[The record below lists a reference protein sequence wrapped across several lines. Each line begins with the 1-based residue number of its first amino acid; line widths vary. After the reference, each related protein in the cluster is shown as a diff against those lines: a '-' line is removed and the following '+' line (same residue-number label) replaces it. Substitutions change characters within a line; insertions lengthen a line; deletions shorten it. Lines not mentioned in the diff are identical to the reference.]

1 MMRRDGVRAA
11 ISRRFHGLPFGL
23 SNPITAVL
31 WPLLV
36 RAFWL
41 LYFGFVVLVLVLRYS
56 VLPHIEDYR
65 ADIERLASRELGL
78 AVSIGRIEASWEG
91 INPDLSLLDVRVADA
106 EGRPTLAFSKIQAI
120 LSWWSVPSGQLTLRL
135 LSIDEPTL
143 NLRRDT
149 SGRFYIAGIPL
160 SQEESGGGVSEWI
173 LAQKRI
179 RIRGAT
185 LVWDDELRSAPSL
198 ILEDL
203 NFALD
208 NDGKHHRFG
217 LTALP
222 PEGLASK
229 IDVRGDFRGTDVEQ
243 MKLWSGQAYAEIG
256 YADLAVWRQWVD
268 YPVALPHGQGAVRAW
283 LGFAEGGLREI
294 TADVS
299 LQDIGLRFSPE
310 LPFLE
315 LDKLSGR
322 LRTRFTETGAEV
334 TGRHIE
340 LVTQPIAARKTET
353 QERRESIRV
362 EPTDFYVNWNTSAED
377 KKNVGSA
384 TANRIDIGVL
394 SKLAEYLPF
403 DTGSRQLLNAYAP
416 HGKVSALAATWAGTT
431 DSLQSYSLK
440 AGFDELAL
448 KAQGYFPGFSG
459 LSGSVELNEK
469 SGRVSLLS
477 KAASVDLPSVFPE
490 SLIALEVLNAEA
502 KWKVNRGVLDAE
514 LSRIEFSGPDA
525 AGSAQGTYRNA
536 GDGPGVI
543 DLTAAL
549 TRGNARAVWR
559 YMPHEINA
567 DTRMWLR
574 DSLLAGSSSD
584 AKLSLKGD
592 LAHFPFLDKKQGQ
605 FLVTAKAH
613 DVTLDYGTGWPK
625 ITGLNGDLR
634 FEGNGMTIDVQQGS
648 ILGAQLSGTHAE
660 IPDFDAP
667 VSTLRVLGKAAGPTA
682 EFLKFIDQSPVAARI
697 DRFTEDMR
705 ASGDGHL
712 DLDLL
717 IPLAEARLNDS
728 RIDGTYAFSNNEV
741 MVDTALPPLRQV
753 NGHLQFSGSDLR
765 IPEIT
770 AVLFGGPLTI
780 KGGSQKDGRVLIS
793 AHGSVNIEP
802 MRKLSDS
809 PLLAALSGA
818 TPFRGEIRIN
828 KRNADLVIDSM
839 LVGLASSLPEPFAKV
854 AGASF
859 PLRLEKKLLPS
870 APVSKARKQAASAE
884 PVRDQLSASL
894 GKVLSMQL
902 IRRKQKEGFVAERGA
917 IAIGRPLVLPDSGVT
932 LGVSATQIDL
942 DSWRRVLASAGTS
955 AVGQDAAP
963 SPIFP
968 LDSISLKTDS
978 LMLLGRQLDNV
989 ELTASSTL
997 SQQWKIALNSRQ
1009 ASGDLLWDGAGNGKV
1024 TARLRQ
1030 VTMDIPP
1037 TAVDAEEGV
1046 GIEKLPALDVVAED
1060 FALGKRRFGRVE
1072 LQASNDAGVWQLH
1085 KIQATNSSG
1094 SLSGSGQWKLSG
1106 GKSRT
1111 QLDFKIDSTDVGKL
1125 LDRMDYRGAVRG
1137 GTAQLEG
1144 KIGWNGRPTG
1154 LDYGSLEGK
1163 IHLEAGKGQFVK
1175 LDPGAAGK
1183 LLGLISLQGLPRR
1196 ITLDFKDVFSEG
1208 FAFDSMASTLTI
1220 KNGLMRTE
1228 RLQID
1233 GPSARVLMRGEVDLE
1248 RETQQLD
1255 VNVQPELGGT
1265 AALGIALL
1273 NPVAG
1278 VATWV
1283 AHKVLQNPLNHV
1295 FGFNYRVTGKWDD
1308 PKVEKVTGA
1317 VPVTNIPRLPTIAN
1331 PTGVENE
1338 PSPR

>member
-1 MMRRDGVRAA
+1 MMRRDELRAA
-11 ISRRFHGLPFGL
+11 IFRRFHVLQPVL
-23 SNPITAVL
+23 SNRITAVL
-31 WPLLV
+31 WPLMV

-65 ADIERLASRELGL
+65 ADIERLASRELGQT
-78 AVSIGRIEASWEG
+78 VSIGRIEASWEG

-106 EGRPTLAFSKIQAI
+106 EGRPALAFSQIQAI
-120 LSWWSVPSGQLTLRL
+120 LSWWSVPSGQLKLRL

-143 NLRRDT
+143 NLRRD
-149 SGRFYIAGIPL
+149 SRGRFYIAGIPL
-160 SQEESGGGVSEWI
+160 SQEQSGGGVSEWI
-173 LAQKRI
+173 LAQRRI

-185 LVWDDELRSAPSL
+185 LVWDDALRTAPSL

-208 NDGKHHRFG
+208 NDGKRHRFG

-222 PEGLASK
+222 PVGLASK
-229 IDVRGDFRGTDVEQ
+229 IDVRGDFRGTDIEQ
-243 MKLWSGQAYAEIG
+243 MELWSGQAYAEIG

-268 YPVALPHGQGAVRAW
+268 YPVALPHGQGGVRAW

-310 LPFLE
+310 LPSLE
-315 LDKLSGR
+315 LDTLSGR
-322 LRTRFTETGAEV
+322 LRTRFSETGAEV
-334 TGRHIE
+334 TGRQIE
-340 LVTQPIAARKTET
+340 LVTRSIAVQKNET
-353 QERRESIRV
+353 QEQRESIRV
-362 EPTDFYVNWNTSAED
+362 EPTDFYVNWKAD
-377 KKNVGSA
+377 ADGKKGVGSA
-384 TANRIDIGVL
+384 TANRIDLGAL
-394 SKLAEYLPF
+394 AKLAEHLPF
-403 DTGSRQLLNAYAP
+403 DAGSRQLLSAYAP
-416 HGKVSALAATWAGTT
+416 HGKVSGLAATWSGTA

-440 AGFDELAL
+440 AGFDALAL

-459 LSGSVELNEK
+459 LSGSVEFNEK
-469 SGRVSLLS
+469 GGRVSLLS

-490 SLIALEVLNAEA
+490 SLIALDMLNAEA
-502 KWKVNRGVLDAE
+502 KWKVSRGVLDAE

-525 AGSAQGTYRNA
+525 AGSAQGTYRNTGA
-536 GDGPGVI
+536 GPGVI

-549 TRGNARAVWR
+549 TRGDARAVWR

-567 DTRMWLR
+567 DTRLWLR
-574 DSLLAGSSSD
+574 DSLLAGRSSD

-592 LAHFPFLDKKQGQ
+592 LTHFPFLDKTQGQ

-625 ITGLNGDLR
+625 ISGINGDLR

-648 ILGAQLSGTHAE
+648 ILGARLSGTHAE

-667 VSTLRVLGKAAGPTA
+667 VSTLRVLGKAVGPTS
-682 EFLKFIDQSPVAARI
+682 EFLKFIDQSPVAGRI
-697 DRFTEDMR
+697 DHFTEDMR

-728 RIDGTYAFSNNEV
+728 RIDGTYTFTNNEV
-741 MVDTALPPLRQV
+741 MVDASLPPLRQV
-753 NGHLQFSGSDLR
+753 NGRLQFSGSDLS
-765 IPEIT
+765 IPEIN

-780 KGGSQKDGRVLIS
+780 KGGSQKNGKVLIT
-793 AHGSVNIEP
+793 ANGSVNIEQL
-802 MRKLSDS
+802 RKQTDF

-818 TPFRGEIRIN
+818 TPFRGEVRIN
-828 KRNADLVIDSM
+828 KRNADLVIDST
-839 LVGLASSLPEPFAKV
+839 LIGLASSLPDPFGKI
-854 AGASF
+854 AGAPL

-870 APVSKARKQAASAE
+870 APVSKSGRQVPSAE
-884 PVRDQLSASL
+884 AARDQLSASL

-917 IAIGRPLVLPDSGVT
+917 IAIGRPLLLPDNGVA
-932 LGVSATQIDL
+932 LGISSKQIDL
-942 DSWRRVLASAGTS
+942 DSWRRLLASPGADTVAQEPGST
-955 AVGQDAAP
+955 P
-963 SPIFP
+963 TFP
-968 LDSISLKTDS
+968 LNTVSLKAAS
-978 LMLLGRQLDNV
+978 LVLLGRQFDNV
-989 ELTASSTL
+989 ELTASSAR
-997 SQQWKIALNSRQ
+997 SQQWKIGLNSRQ
-1009 ASGDLLWDGAGNGKV
+1009 ASGDLLWDGEGSGKV

-1030 VTMDIPP
+1030 VSLDLPP
-1037 TAVDAEEGV
+1037 TTIDAEV
-1046 GIEKLPALDVVAED
+1046 GDGMGKMPALDVVTDD
-1060 FALGKRRFGRVE
+1060 FTLGKRRFGRVE
-1072 LQASNDAGVWQLH
+1072 LQASNEAGVWQLH
-1085 KIQATNSSG
+1085 KIQATSPSG
-1094 SLSGSGQWKLSG
+1094 SLSGSGQWTLAG
-1106 GKSRT
+1106 GQSRT
-1111 QLDFKIDSTDVGKL
+1111 QFEFRVDSGDVGKL
-1125 LDRMDYRGAVRG
+1125 LERLDYPGAVRG
-1137 GTAQLEG
+1137 GTAQVEG
-1144 KIGWNGRPTG
+1144 KIGWNGSPAD

-1163 IHLEAGKGQFVK
+1163 IRLDAGKGQFVK

-1208 FAFDSMASTLTI
+1208 FAFDSMVSTLTI
-1220 KNGLMRTE
+1220 QNGLMRTD

-1233 GPSARVLMRGEVDLE
+1233 GPAARVLMRGEVDLKH
-1248 RETQQLD
+1248 ETQQLD

-1265 AALGIALL
+1265 AALGIALV

-1283 AHKVLQNPLNHV
+1283 AHKVLQNPLNQM

-1317 VPVTNIPRLPTIAN
+1317 SPATNVPRLPTIAN